1 MAETPKL
8 LTEPEAAEILRCSP
22 YTVARLRKAGKLP
35 YIPGRPVLIDEAD
48 LLVYIESV
56 KKAVEP
62 NPKAEPGTPEY
73 QKQLNEQA
81 YALARKMWIKRRLKA
96 IAKGG

>member
-48 LLVYIESV
+48 LLVYIETV
-56 KKAVEP
+56 KRAADPK
-62 NPKAEPGTPEY
+62 PKAEPGTPEY
-73 QKQLNEQA
+73 QKQINEEA
-81 YALARKMWIKRRLKA
+81 YVLARKMWLKRKMRA
-96 IAKGG
+96 IAKG